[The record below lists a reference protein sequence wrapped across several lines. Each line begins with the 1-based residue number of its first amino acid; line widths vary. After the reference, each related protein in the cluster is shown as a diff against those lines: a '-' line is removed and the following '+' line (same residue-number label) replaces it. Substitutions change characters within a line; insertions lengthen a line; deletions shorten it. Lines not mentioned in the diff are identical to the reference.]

1 MGGVARR
8 ATEIKAEKASNKNVL
23 VLDAGNS
30 LVGDRD
36 PGLKTKGGSGVEA
49 MNRMGYD
56 AMALGAQD
64 LTLGPAVLK
73 ERIAEAKFPILSAN
87 AVDAKTN
94 ELIGQP
100 YVIREIGGHQVAI
113 IGLTGVGNQDTV
125 TVRDPVEAAKATV
138 AEVAGKADVIILLSH
153 AGAET
158 DQKIADTV
166 QGIDAIVGSGSGAL
180 PAPWTSTATG
190 TARWQAD
197 SGSQGHAGRN
207 VGIGQ
212 LKIDSSG
219 KVVDNTWRR
228 QAMGPEVTGDPD
240 MSAWV
245 EEVLK
250 K

>member
-8 ATEIKAEKASNKNVL
+8 ATEIKAEKSSNKSVL

-36 PGLKTKGGSGVEA
+36 PGLKTQGGSGVEA

-64 LTLGPAVLK
+64 LTLGPAALK
-73 ERIAEAKFPILSAN
+73 QRIAEAKFAVLSAN

-100 YVIREIGGHQVAI
+100 YVIREIGGHRVAI
-113 IGLTGVGNQDTV
+113 IGLSGAGDQDTV

-138 AEVAGKADVIILLSH
+138 GELAGKADVIIVLSH
-153 AGAET
+153 AGVET
-158 DQKIADTV
+158 DEKIADTV
-166 QGIDAIVGSGSGAL
+166 LGIDVIVGSGSGML
-180 PAPWTSTATG
+180 PDPWKSNVTG
-190 TARWQAD
+190 TLRWQAD

-212 LKIDSSG
+212 LKIDSFG
-219 KVVDNTWRR
+219 KLVDNSWRR
-228 QAMGPEVTGDPD
+228 QAMGPDVTGDPD

-250 K
+250 

>member
-8 ATEIKAEKASNKNVL
+8 ATEIKAEKSNNKNVL

-36 PGLKTKGGSGVEA
+36 PGQKTQGGSGIEA

-64 LTLGPAVLK
+64 LTLGPAALK
-73 ERIAEAKFPILSAN
+73 QRIAEAKFAILSAN
-87 AVDAKTN
+87 AVDAKTK

-113 IGLTGVGNQDTV
+113 IGLSGVGNQDTV
-125 TVRDPVEAAKATV
+125 TVRDPIEAARATV
-138 AEVAGKADVIILLSH
+138 GELAGKADVIIVLSH

-158 DQKIADTV
+158 DQKIADMV
-166 QGIDAIVGSGSGAL
+166 QGIDVIVGSGSGLL
-180 PAPWTSTATG
+180 PDPWKSTVTG
-190 TARWQAD
+190 TLRWQAD

-212 LKIDSSG
+212 LKIDGSG
-219 KVVDNTWRR
+219 KVVDNNWRR
-228 QAMGPEVTGDPD
+228 QLMGPDVTGDPD

-245 EEVLK
+245 AGVSKE
-250 K
+250 